1 MGWFRHGAKAPDSL
15 DSLDSSG
22 PDGGRRIDPEE
33 LAAAREIVRRALD
46 AESADGESAGRDL
59 FRLGTA

>member
-1 MGWFRHGAKAPDSL
+1 MKWFRREPKAPDSFAQARPQQV
-15 DSLDSSG
+15 DA
-22 PDGGRRIDPEE
+22 EQ

>member
-1 MGWFRHGAKAPDSL
+1 MKWFRRGAKGPDSL
-15 DSLDSSG
+15 GDLGDI
-22 PDGGRRIDPEE
+22 PGRRIDPEE

>member
-1 MGWFRHGAKAPDSL
+1 MMRWTRGRAKAPRSL
-15 DSLDSSG
+15 ADAEPQQADA
-22 PDGGRRIDPEE
+22 EQ
-33 LAAAREIVRRALD
+33 LATAREIVRRALD

>member
-1 MGWFRHGAKAPDSL
+1 MPDSPA
-15 DSLDSSG
+15 DPG
-22 PDGGRRIDPEE
+22 PRRIDPEQ
-33 LAAAREIVRRALD
+33 LAEARAIVRRALD

>member
-1 MGWFRHGAKAPDSL
+1 MRWFRREAKPPDSL
-15 DSLDSSG
+15 
-22 PDGGRRIDPEE
+22 PDGEVPARRVDPEE
-33 LAAAREIVRRALD
+33 LAAARAIVRRALD